1 MLDTRK
7 KYLTYQFGSFQCFLG
22 VAILFLGPSRAPLH
36 PVVVLVLA
44 MLALGGPVNEAHGSL
59 DVTIDSGNL
68 ASTTDAPGDDSSL
81 SIAKMVVS
89 KIMFLIKDKSFS
101 SYLDINVRVFLKG
114 TNQRSTA
121 VSLACVFVYGSSG
134 AGEAFVQLEEVSEPG
149 APQLVLA
156 FVLVNHVQWDLL
168 EDLLVLSGLA
178 KPILTPTGGHAVLS
192 PEVVV
197 GGWQADGV
205 DVGGQDE
212 VVLQVDEGEVI
223 VEVAAVVGRVEGH
236 CTGVPI
242 LMLKRLDNL
251 SGVPFTATNLQIT
264 GLQITGKEM
273 TQNN

>member
-1 MLDTRK
+1 MIPEK
-7 KYLTYQFGSFQCFLG
+7 KYLTHQFGSFQCFFG

-59 DVTIDSGNL
+59 DVTIDSRNL

-81 SIAKMVVS
+81 NIAKIVVN
-89 KIMFLIKDKSFS
+89 KIMFFIKDNSFS

-156 FVLVNHVQWDLL
+156 LVLVNHVQWDLL

-178 KPILTPTGGHAVLS
+178 KPILAPTGGHAVLS

-242 LMLKRLDNL
+242 LMLKRLDHL

-264 GLQITGKEM
+264 GLQITGEKK
-273 TQNN
+273 